1 LTYSLFDGPTAHSPT
16 GPFED
21 QRRDAPVGPFRR
33 RHPDSDK
40 PRVGPGF
47 GLLAIDP
54 DYFTRGHRRL
64 KLRYAAMATG
74 AFAMMSMGISVQPP
88 TTAEVPRKPARA
100 EDTSELRIPTKRADE
115 DDASD
120 DAKDIAA
127 AAGAVDVTGASEPGE
142 SPATERAA
150 VPANDGGASEPA
162 PGEPEPAPAPWQAA
176 PIAEYG
182 GVNVFEISD
191 QIQLVGF
198 HEAAYNVAL
207 PLTPADPPSANHGRA
222 QVNFHQGGY
231 KRAADVIVLPTRLR
245 ESNPASAIDIA
256 VKAGTPILAPV
267 DGVVTAVLP
276 YSLYNKYP
284 DYRIEIAPAGHP
296 ELQLTVLHVTAPLVS
311 VGDNLVAGQTPFAQQ
326 ATLFP
331 FESQIDRF
339 SKAMTGSM
347 HPHVHM
353 EFKYR

>member
-1 LTYSLFDGPTAHSPT
+1 MTHSLFDGPIVHSPS

-21 QRRDAPVGPFRR
+21 PRRDAPVGPFRR
-33 RHPDSDK
+33 RHPEVDTA
-40 PRVGPGF
+40 RIGPGF

-54 DYFTRGHRRL
+54 EFFARGPRRL

-74 AFAMMSMGISVQPP
+74 AFAMMSMGIAVQPP
-88 TTAEVPRKPARA
+88 TSAEVPRKPARA
-100 EDTSELRIPTKRADE
+100 EDTTELKKPTRRTHE
-115 DDASD
+115 DDVGD
-120 DAKDIAA
+120 DANDMAA
-127 AAGAVDVTGASEPGE
+127 AAGAVGATGAQDVTEA
-142 SPATERAA
+142 PATEPAP
-150 VPANDGGASEPA
+150 VPADTGGQASEPA
-162 PGEPEPAPAPWQAA
+162 PTEAPVPWQAA

-207 PLTPADPPSANHGRA
+207 PLTPMDPPSANHGRS
-222 QVNFHQGGY
+222 QVHYHQGGF

-256 VKAGTPILAPV
+256 VKAGTPVVSPV

-296 ELQLTVLHVTAPLVS
+296 ELQLTVLHVTGPLVN
-311 VGDNLVAGQTPFAQQ
+311 VGDTLVAGQTPFAQQ

-339 SKAMTGSM
+339 SQAMTGSA

>member
-1 LTYSLFDGPTAHSPT
+1 MTYSLFDGPTAHSPT

-21 QRRDAPVGPFRR
+21 PNRDAPVGPFRR
-33 RHPDSDK
+33 RDPDIDK
-40 PRVGPGF
+40 PPAGPGF

-54 DYFTRGHRRL
+54 EFFSRGHRRL

-74 AFAMMSMGISVQPP
+74 AFAMMSVGISVQPP
-88 TTAEVPRKPARA
+88 TTAEVPRKPVRA
-100 EDTSELRIPTKRADE
+100 EDTSELKKPSKRSDG
-115 DDASD
+115 DDATD
-120 DAKDIAA
+120 DARDIAA
-127 AAGAVDVTGASEPGE
+127 AAGAVGVTGADDVSEA
-142 SPATERAA
+142 PATEGAP
-150 VPANDGGASEPA
+150 VPANANGEASEPA
-162 PGEPEPAPAPWQAA
+162 PTEAPAPWQAA

-207 PLTPADPPSANHGRA
+207 PLTPMDPPSANHGRS
-222 QVNFHQGGY
+222 QVHYHQGGF

-256 VKAGTPILAPV
+256 VKAGTPILSPV

-296 ELQLTVLHVTAPLVS
+296 ELQLTVLHVSGPLVN
-311 VGDNLVAGQTPFAQQ
+311 VGDTLVAGQTPFAQQ

-339 SKAMTGSM
+339 SKATTGSM

>member
-1 LTYSLFDGPTAHSPT
+1 MTYSLFDGPTAHSPS

-21 QRRDAPVGPFRR
+21 PKRDAPVGPFRR
-33 RHPDSDK
+33 RDADS
-40 PRVGPGF
+40 PRIGPGF

-54 DYFTRGHRRL
+54 EFFARGHRRL

-74 AFAMMSMGISVQPP
+74 AFAMMSMGIGVQPP
-88 TTAEVPRKPARA
+88 TTAEVPRKPPRA
-100 EDTSELRIPTKRADE
+100 EDTAELKKPTKRTDG
-115 DDASD
+115 DDALD

-127 AAGAVDVTGASEPGE
+127 AAGALAVAR
-142 SPATERAA
+142 ATEPDNAPASDQA
-150 VPANDGGASEPA
+150 VSDNAGGEASEPA
-162 PGEPEPAPAPWQAA
+162 PSEQAPAPWQAA

-207 PLTPADPPSANHGRA
+207 PLTPVDPPSANHGRS
-222 QVNFHQGGY
+222 QVNYHQGGH
-231 KRAADVIVLPTRLR
+231 KRSAEVIVLPTRLR

-256 VKAGTPILAPV
+256 VKAGTPILSPV
-267 DGVVTAVLP
+267 DGIVTAVLP

-296 ELQLTVLHVTAPLVS
+296 ELQLTVLHVSGPLVN
-311 VGDNLVAGQTPFAQQ
+311 VGDTLVAGQTPFAQQ

-339 SKAMTGSM
+339 SKAMTGAM